1 MAEVEEVTEPLQKV
15 KVQKDE
21 TVSIAQNY
29 IFPCHTRE
37 KYSFLHCYRIM
48 INS

>member
-29 IFPCHTRE
+29 IFHATLV
-37 KYSFLHCYRIM
+37 KSTVSYYTI
-48 INS
+48 